1 MMQAPIGP
9 TLVTRRFIQRIA
21 VFRALQ
27 LGDLLLA
34 IPALRSLRAG
44 FPLAEITLIG
54 LPWAND
60 FAHRFAHL
68 IDRFVSFPGYP
79 GIDEAACSQS
89 HLRAFFGEQRAYG
102 YDLGIQMHG
111 SGLTSNGFV
120 LDLGARLTAGY
131 YEQHRPHG
139 LMWAL
144 PYPDTASE
152 IERNLALVHGLG
164 CPDRGAALEFPVGDE
179 DQREAEDLLS
189 GVRSFAGRLVGIHPG
204 ARPSARRWP
213 PERFARVADALAKS
227 EGATIVLTGSPDE
240 APTVRSVI
248 DRMQAP
254 ALNLAGQTTLG
265 GLAAVIKQV
274 DLLLSNDTGPAHLA
288 EAVGTPTVR
297 IFGPADPLRWAPLDA
312 GNHRALYAAV
322 PCSPCPYTDCPID
335 HRCITRIQPGAVT
348 RAVQDLLLPE
358 AVACNA

>member
-9 TLVTRRFIQRIA
+9 TLVTRRSIQRIA

-44 FPLAEITLIG
+44 FPQAEITLIG
-54 LPWAND
+54 LPWAKD
-60 FAHRFAHL
+60 FAQRFAHL

-79 GIDEAACSQS
+79 GIDEVASSQS
-89 HLRAFFGEQRAYG
+89 DLQSFFQEQCAYS

-120 LDLGARLTAGY
+120 FGLGARLTAGF

-139 LMWAL
+139 LTWAL

-152 IERNLALVHGLG
+152 IERNLSLVHGLG
-164 CPDRGAALEFPVGDE
+164 CPDTGAHLEFPVGVV
-179 DQREAEDLLS
+179 DQHEAKHLLS
-189 GVRSFAGRLVGIHPG
+189 DVLPSVGRLVGIHPG
-204 ARPSARRWP
+204 SRPPARRWP
-213 PERFARVADALAKS
+213 AERFAMVADALARS
-227 EGATIVLTGSPDE
+227 QGAKIVLTGSQDE
-240 APTVRSVI
+240 AATVRSVI
-248 DRMQAP
+248 DRMQVP
-254 ALNLAGQTTLG
+254 ALNLAGRTTLG
-265 GLAAVIKQV
+265 GLAAVIKRL
-274 DLLLSNDTGPAHLA
+274 DLFLSNDTGPAHLA
-288 EAVGTPTVR
+288 EAVGKPTVR
-297 IFGPADPLRWAPLDA
+297 IFGPADSRRWAPLDA
-312 GNHRALYAAV
+312 GNHRSLYAAV

-335 HRCITRIQPGAVT
+335 HRCMTRIQPGAVT
-348 RAVQDLLLPE
+348 RAIQDLLLSE